1 MIGPYKSGTK
11 RKAVATSKFYLFDI
25 GVARTLQNI
34 QVPQEGNKEFG
45 DYFEQ
50 LVCMEL
56 KAWIDYKRPRSSLT
70 FWRTTTGNEVDF
82 CVDDELAIE
91 VKSTD
96 SVNEKHLKGLQTLR
110 EENIFKRYIVVCRED
125 YPRLVDGIEI
135 LPWKYFFKTLWN

>member
-1 MIGPYKSGTK
+1 
-11 RKAVATSKFYLFDI
+11 
-25 GVARTLQNI
+25 
-34 QVPQEGNKEFG
+34 
-45 DYFEQ
+45 
-50 LVCMEL
+50 MEL

-91 VKSTD
+91 VKSTA

-110 EENIFKRYIVVCRED
+110 EENIFKRYILVCRED